1 MWLDLDATD
10 ELLHGAPEGRF
21 FHGNYKS
28 YCYLPRYI
36 FSGEHL
42 LCARLRP
49 PNIAS
54 CRSLKMP
61 VQIEIGNADYFIF
74 LYKRRKVGATASQV

>member
-1 MWLDLDATD
+1 MRLDLDATD
-10 ELLHGAPEGRF
+10 EPLHGAPEGRF

-28 YCYLPRYI
+28 QCYLPLCI

-49 PNIAS
+49 SNIVS
-54 CRSLKMP
+54 CLSLK
-61 VQIEIGNADYFIF
+61 VRVRIEIGNADYFIF
-74 LYKRRKVGATASQV
+74 LYKRRNASATASQV